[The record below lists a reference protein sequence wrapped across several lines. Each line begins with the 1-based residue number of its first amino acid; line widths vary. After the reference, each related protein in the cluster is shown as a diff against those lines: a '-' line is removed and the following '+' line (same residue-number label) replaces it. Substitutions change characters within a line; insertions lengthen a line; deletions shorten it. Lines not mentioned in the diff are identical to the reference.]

1 MAATRGTPSS
11 LAARYA
17 TALFELAEER
27 DALDAVA
34 ADLARVRAAF
44 AEPALARLVRSP
56 VVERAA
62 LEGAMETLADRL
74 GLGELVANLLRVLA
88 RGRRL
93 WLVPQIAG
101 HYEARLAEARGEARA
116 EVVSALPLDED
127 QRARLVKALEAG
139 IGRRIRL
146 EERVDPELLGG
157 LVVQVGSRMI
167 DASLRSR
174 LQQLELAMKGVA

>member
-1 MAATRGTPSS
+1 LAATRGTPSS

-34 ADLARVRAAF
+34 ADLAQVREAF
-44 AEPALARLVRSP
+44 EAPDVKRLVRSP
-56 VVERAA
+56 VVERAV
-62 LEGAMETLADRL
+62 LESAVEALADRL
-74 GLGELVANLLRVLA
+74 GLGGIVRNTLRVLA

-93 WLVPQIAG
+93 FLVPLIARQ
-101 HYEARLAEARGEARA
+101 YEERLAERRGEARA
-116 EVVSALPLDED
+116 EVVSALPLTDD
-127 QRARLVKALEAG
+127 QRRRLVEALEAG

-146 EERVDPELLGG
+146 ESRVDPSLLGG
-157 LVVQVGSRMI
+157 LVVQIGSRMI
-167 DASLRSR
+167 DASLKHK